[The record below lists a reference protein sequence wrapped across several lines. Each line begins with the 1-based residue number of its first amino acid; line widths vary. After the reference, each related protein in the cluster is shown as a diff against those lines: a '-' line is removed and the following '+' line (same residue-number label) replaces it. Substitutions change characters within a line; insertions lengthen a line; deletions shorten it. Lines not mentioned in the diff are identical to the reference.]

1 MTYEEAMQFIRDKQK
16 EFEKVRR
23 SEWDRNYAVN
33 FFFYYDANN
42 DMPVRTPTMW
52 DLDNGEGGTSGSYW
66 LYKPSTADIEA
77 TDWEVYDAKKLF
89 PDDGREEDY

>member
-1 MTYEEAMQFIRDKQK
+1 
-16 EFEKVRR
+16 
-23 SEWDRNYAVN
+23 
-33 FFFYYDANN
+33 
-42 DMPVRTPTMW
+42 MW

-89 PDDGREEDY
+89 ADDGQDDDF